1 MGETTKTMSASVC
14 FRLLPMAM
22 LVAVLHTSNA
32 TIKNDDA
39 QIYAAWLTDENSQST
54 AQFSIEADKNV
65 QNANPTSAN
74 DEDAYANWLSQENLG
89 SLTTQA
95 FTENDQI
102 SIRAYRRSGG
112 GSGSGS
118 GSGATLAPTKAPTK
132 APTMAPSEAY
142 VETATTVDASA
153 VTVQEVKQDVKVTI
167 AGGVQ
172 GYTGA
177 TKQVSECA
185 FGKSVT
191 VMWQAANGTCYNKPG
206 NDLTSVARAD
216 RRSAVTI
223 TFTILVDS
231 ATSETTLTAIVATAD
246 AITPASLT
254 TAVSATIAANPEFAS
269 ASVPTILSIQP
280 AEEVIIHPAEEEE
293 DNNSGVIIA
302 VVICCI
308 LLVIAASVGGYFY
321 YKKTQESDSDKSD
334 HVQMEMGAEEVSE
347 EHNTETILIQQPGVV
362 PGVLYSVEFD
372 DKTKGQP

>member
-54 AQFSIEADKNV
+54 AHSSIEADKNV

-89 SLTTQA
+89 YS
-95 FTENDQI
+95 TENDQI
-102 SIRAYRRSGG
+102 SILAYRRSGG

-118 GSGATLAPTKAPTK
+118 GSGVAPTKAPTK
-132 APTMAPSEAY
+132 APTNAPTKAPTMAPSKAY
-142 VETATTVDASA
+142 VETATTVNIAA
-153 VTVQEVKQDVKVTI
+153 ETVQEVKQDLKVTI

-206 NDLTSVARAD
+206 NDLTSVAKAS
-216 RRSAVTI
+216 RRSEVTI

-231 ATSETTLTAIVATAD
+231 AVSETTLTAIVATAD
-246 AITPASLT
+246 AITPTSLT
-254 TAVSATIAANPEFAS
+254 AAVHATITANPEFAS
-269 ASVPTILSIQP
+269 ATVPTVLSIQP
-280 AEEVIIHPAEEEE
+280 AQEVIIHPAEEEE

-308 LLVIAASVGGYFY
+308 LLVIAASVGGYCY
-321 YKKTQESDSDKSD
+321 YKKTQESDSEKSD

-372 DKTKGQP
+372 DKTKG

>member
-54 AQFSIEADKNV
+54 AHSSIEADKNV

-95 FTENDQI
+95 LIENDQI

-254 TAVSATIAANPEFAS
+254 TAVSATIAANPKFAS

-280 AEEVIIHPAEEEE
+280 AEEVIIHPAEEE

-308 LLVIAASVGGYFY
+308 LLVIAASVGGYCY

>member
-54 AQFSIEADKNV
+54 AHSSIEADKNV

-132 APTMAPSEAY
+132 APSEAY
-142 VETATTVDASA
+142 VETATTVDASP

-185 FGKSVT
+185 FGKAAT

-254 TAVSATIAANPEFAS
+254 TAVHATITANPEFAS
-269 ASVPTILSIQP
+269 ATVPTVLSIQP
-280 AEEVIIHPAEEEE
+280 AQEVIIHPAEEEE

-308 LLVIAASVGGYFY
+308 LLVIAASVGGYCY

>member
-1 MGETTKTMSASVC
+1 MGKLPKTMSASVC

-54 AQFSIEADKNV
+54 AHSSIEADKNV

-153 VTVQEVKQDVKVTI
+153 VTVQEVKQDVKGTI

-223 TFTILVDS
+223 TFTILADS

-308 LLVIAASVGGYFY
+308 LLVIAASVGGYCY

-334 HVQMEMGAEEVSE
+334 HFQMEMGAEEVSE

-362 PGVLYSVEFD
+362 PGVL
-372 DKTKGQP
+372 

>member
-54 AQFSIEADKNV
+54 AHSSIEAD
-65 QNANPTSAN
+65 NPTSAN

-89 SLTTQA
+89 STQA
-95 FTENDQI
+95 FTENDLI
-102 SIRAYRRSGG
+102 SIHAYRRSGG

-118 GSGATLAPTKAPTK
+118 GSGVAPTKAPTKAPTNAPTK

-206 NDLTSVARAD
+206 NDLTSLARAD

-254 TAVSATIAANPEFAS
+254 TAVSAPIAANPEFAS

-280 AEEVIIHPAEEEE
+280 AEEVIIHP
-293 DNNSGVIIA
+293 
-302 VVICCI
+302 
-308 LLVIAASVGGYFY
+308 
-321 YKKTQESDSDKSD
+321 
-334 HVQMEMGAEEVSE
+334 
-347 EHNTETILIQQPGVV
+347 
-362 PGVLYSVEFD
+362 
-372 DKTKGQP
+372 

>member
-1 MGETTKTMSASVC
+1 MGKLPKTMSASVC

-54 AQFSIEADKNV
+54 AHSSIEADKNV

-95 FTENDQI
+95 LIENDQI

-153 VTVQEVKQDVKVTI
+153 VTVQEVKHDVKVTI
-167 AGGVQ
+167 PGGVQ

-191 VMWQAANGTCYNKPG
+191 VMYQAANGTCYNKPG
-206 NDLTSVARAD
+206 NDLTSVAKAS
-216 RRSAVTI
+216 RRSEVTI

-231 ATSETTLTAIVATAD
+231 AVSETTLTAIVATAD

-254 TAVSATIAANPEFAS
+254 TAVHATIAANPEFAS
-269 ASVPTILSIQP
+269 ATVPTVLSIQP
-280 AEEVIIHPAEEEE
+280 AQEVIIHPAEEEE

-308 LLVIAASVGGYFY
+308 LLVIAASVGGYCY
-321 YKKTQESDSDKSD
+321 YKKTQESDSEKSD

-372 DKTKGQP
+372 DKNKGQP

>member
-54 AQFSIEADKNV
+54 AHSSIEADKNF

-206 NDLTSVARAD
+206 NDLTSVA
-216 RRSAVTI
+216 
-223 TFTILVDS
+223 
-231 ATSETTLTAIVATAD
+231 
-246 AITPASLT
+246 
-254 TAVSATIAANPEFAS
+254 
-269 ASVPTILSIQP
+269 
-280 AEEVIIHPAEEEE
+280 
-293 DNNSGVIIA
+293 
-302 VVICCI
+302 
-308 LLVIAASVGGYFY
+308 
-321 YKKTQESDSDKSD
+321 
-334 HVQMEMGAEEVSE
+334 
-347 EHNTETILIQQPGVV
+347 
-362 PGVLYSVEFD
+362 
-372 DKTKGQP
+372 

>member
-54 AQFSIEADKNV
+54 AHSSIEADKNV

-254 TAVSATIAANPEFAS
+254 TA
-269 ASVPTILSIQP
+269 
-280 AEEVIIHPAEEEE
+280 
-293 DNNSGVIIA
+293 
-302 VVICCI
+302 
-308 LLVIAASVGGYFY
+308 
-321 YKKTQESDSDKSD
+321 
-334 HVQMEMGAEEVSE
+334 
-347 EHNTETILIQQPGVV
+347 
-362 PGVLYSVEFD
+362 
-372 DKTKGQP
+372 

>member
-54 AQFSIEADKNV
+54 AHSSIEADKNV

-112 GSGSGS
+112 SSGSGS

-142 VETATTVDASA
+142 VETPTTVNIAA
-153 VTVQEVKQDVKVTI
+153 ETVEEVKQDVKVTI

-191 VMWQAANGTCYNKPG
+191 VMWQ
-206 NDLTSVARAD
+206 
-216 RRSAVTI
+216 
-223 TFTILVDS
+223 
-231 ATSETTLTAIVATAD
+231 
-246 AITPASLT
+246 
-254 TAVSATIAANPEFAS
+254 
-269 ASVPTILSIQP
+269 
-280 AEEVIIHPAEEEE
+280 
-293 DNNSGVIIA
+293 
-302 VVICCI
+302 
-308 LLVIAASVGGYFY
+308 
-321 YKKTQESDSDKSD
+321 
-334 HVQMEMGAEEVSE
+334 
-347 EHNTETILIQQPGVV
+347 
-362 PGVLYSVEFD
+362 
-372 DKTKGQP
+372 

>member
-54 AQFSIEADKNV
+54 AHSSIEADKNV

-89 SLTTQA
+89 SQTTQA
-95 FTENDQI
+95 SAENDQF

-112 GSGSGS
+112 GSGSGF
-118 GSGATLAPTKAPTK
+118 GSGATLAPTKAPT
-132 APTMAPSEAY
+132 MAPSKAH
-142 VETATTVDASA
+142 VETPTTVNIAA
-153 VTVQEVKQDVKVTI
+153 ETVEEVKQDVKVTI

-206 NDLTSVARAD
+206 NDLTSVAKAG

-254 TAVSATIAANPEFAS
+254 TAVHATIAANPEFAS
-269 ASVPTILSIQP
+269 ATVPTVLSIQP
-280 AEEVIIHPAEEEE
+280 AQEVIIHPAEEEE

-308 LLVIAASVGGYFY
+308 LLVIAASVGGYCY

>member
-54 AQFSIEADKNV
+54 AHSSIEADKNV

-142 VETATTVDASA
+142 VETATTVGASA

-293 DNNSGVIIA
+293 DNNSGVIIS

-308 LLVIAASVGGYFY
+308 LLVIAASVGGYCY

>member
-54 AQFSIEADKNV
+54 AHSSIEADKNA

-89 SLTTQA
+89 YS
-95 FTENDQI
+95 TENDQI
-102 SIRAYRRSGG
+102 SILAYRRSGG

-118 GSGATLAPTKAPTK
+118 GSGVAPTKAPTK
-132 APTMAPSEAY
+132 AY
-142 VETATTVDASA
+142 VETATTVNIAA
-153 VTVQEVKQDVKVTI
+153 ETVQEVKQDVKVTI

-206 NDLTSVARAD
+206 NDLTSVAKAS
-216 RRSAVTI
+216 RRSEVTI

-231 ATSETTLTAIVATAD
+231 AVSETTLTAIVATAD
-246 AITPASLT
+246 AITPTSLT
-254 TAVSATIAANPEFAS
+254 AAVHATITANPEFAS
-269 ASVPTILSIQP
+269 ATVPTVLSIQL
-280 AEEVIIHPAEEEE
+280 AQEVIIHPAEEEE

-308 LLVIAASVGGYFY
+308 LLVIAASVGGYCY
-321 YKKTQESDSDKSD
+321 YKKTQESDSEKSD

>member
-1 MGETTKTMSASVC
+1 MGKLPKTMSASVC

-54 AQFSIEADKNV
+54 AHSSIEADKNV

-308 LLVIAASVGGYFY
+308 LLVIAASVGGYCY
-321 YKKTQESDSDKSD
+321 YKKTQESDSEKSD